1 MCGDAAVVV
10 TLALPVSA
18 WRKGVPMRDDTT
30 PTAGGLLGQGEPGRP
45 AVGRGPNV
53 GGEFSQEDYHHP
65 AAGWGAARSVAK
77 VFVGSRELIAG
88 TRAIQRLN
96 HENGGC
102 GSPPCAPPPSTPT
115 PHPPTPHAP

>member
-10 TLALPVSA
+10 TLAPPVSA

-45 AVGRGPNV
+45 AVGRGPNA
-53 GGEFSQEDYHHP
+53 GAEFSHEDYHHP

-77 VFVGSRELIAG
+77 VLAQSRELVAG
-88 TRAIQRLN
+88 
-96 HENGGC
+96 
-102 GSPPCAPPPSTPT
+102 PPPLHLMNHDNAVFPSPRRPCPPHTP
-115 PHPPTPHAP
+115 AL

>member
-45 AVGRGPNV
+45 AVGRGPNA

-65 AAGWGAARSVAK
+65 AAGRGAARSVAN
-77 VFVGSRELIAG
+77 VLAQSRELVAR
-88 TRAIQRLN
+88 T
-96 HENGGC
+96 
-102 GSPPCAPPPSTPT
+102 PPPPLTNHHNRGLHSPR
-115 PHPPTPHAP
+115 